1 MPYFTWQVKSY
12 KTHTY
17 ILELSKYL
25 LEYPAN
31 SRTLLMAAS
40 WRNLWIS
47 TTLQWGNLLIWL
59 LKFCLFTYN
68 EPFLVFILLSEHFC
82 YYKDDAI
89 FENLYW
95 SSFCG
100 IPWAVTQGHV
110 SRQQKY
116 LPLLTDCQYKKE
128 RCQAKQTQT
137 NLAFLNIRKSCSG
150 GGQNRSHQLTTK
162 IR

>member
-1 MPYFTWQVKSY
+1 MLSPYYWIARNSLTPPTKRTFQKKHRLDYQTWWGSTVATHNLNSNSVAFTPAMSYFTWQVKSY

-82 YYKDDAI
+82 YYKDDEI

-100 IPWAVTQGHV
+100 NT
-110 SRQQKY
+110 
-116 LPLLTDCQYKKE
+116 L
-128 RCQAKQTQT
+128 
-137 NLAFLNIRKSCSG
+137 SCYT
-150 GGQNRSHQLTTK
+150 RA
-162 IR
+162 RF